1 MTNSE
6 PQPKRRTGRPPLG
19 GPRVGMHIWLPQELH
34 AEVATI
40 AEQDNLP
47 LGRVIT
53 RLVAHALGKEAP
65 AWSLPQ
71 IENQEEL
78 PLVNAS

>member
-6 PQPKRRTGRPPLG
+6 PQPKRKVGRPSL
-19 GPRVGMHIWLPQELH
+19 GPRVGMHIWLPNELH

-53 RLVAHALGKEAP
+53 RLVAQALDMEAP
-65 AWSLPQ
+65 SWSLPQ
-71 IENQEEL
+71 LENQEEL